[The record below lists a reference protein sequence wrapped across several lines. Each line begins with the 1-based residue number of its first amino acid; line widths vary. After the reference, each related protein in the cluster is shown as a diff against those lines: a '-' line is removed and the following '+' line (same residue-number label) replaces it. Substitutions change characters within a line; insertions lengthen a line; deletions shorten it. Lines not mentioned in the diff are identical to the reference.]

1 MHEKQGAAE
10 RDQGFPQLAAWHRL
24 ATHAG
29 RPVGLRADTT
39 GWGLTVGLGLTRGA
53 NNCDAE
59 TSCDAERV
67 NQLSFSCLKHNSRRI
82 TASKTETI
90 AGPVN
95 HKSEQR
101 NWKRSF
107 LSDNCKNTKTVD
119 QLFYCSYLSFMV
131 DMITVLMQGSIQPI
145 AGVIY

>member
-1 MHEKQGAAE
+1 MQKRAAMPKE
-10 RDQGFPQLAAWHRL
+10 
-24 ATHAG
+24 
-29 RPVGLRADTT
+29 
-39 GWGLTVGLGLTRGA
+39 
-53 NNCDAE
+53 
-59 TSCDAERV
+59 SI
-67 NQLSFSCLKHNSRRI
+67 SCLSPVSNTTLSKRRI